1 MKLVWFFDRL
11 VRLVY
16 KKKNVDDAINLKKVM
31 NEEFL
36 THQSNQ
42 FEEYRI
48 DLGAAMNDAVKKL
61 NIAPKK
67 KRFRESCKQLFS
79 GGNISKAS
87 ITPSN

>member
-1 MKLVWFFDRL
+1 
-11 VRLVY
+11 
-16 KKKNVDDAINLKKVM
+16 M

-67 KRFRESCKQLFS
+67 KDFA
-79 GGNISKAS
+79 KAVS
-87 ITPSN
+87 SSLVVEIFLKLL